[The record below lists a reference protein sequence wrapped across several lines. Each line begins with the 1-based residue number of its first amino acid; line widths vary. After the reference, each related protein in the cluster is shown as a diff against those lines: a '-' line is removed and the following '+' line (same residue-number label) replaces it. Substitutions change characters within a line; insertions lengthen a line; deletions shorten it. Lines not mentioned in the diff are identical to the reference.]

1 MSKEVVILVKRLSDE
16 KGIDPEEI
24 FVALENALKAAT
36 EKHHADDIRVDVC
49 VDKETGEYTTRR
61 YWEVVDDD
69 EFSSLTQDHEIS
81 LSAAKEKDP
90 EMSVGDRIY
99 EPFASTSTDFR
110 VAAQAAK
117 QIMAQTVRDAE
128 RKGLVNK
135 YSSKVGG
142 LITGT
147 VKKVIRDYAL
157 LDLGEG
163 VEAILYRDEMI
174 GGETLR
180 ANDRVKAYLYDVHY
194 EPRGPQIFVSR
205 TRPEMVAKLFEL
217 EVPEISEQ
225 VIEVKAV
232 ARDPGSR
239 AKIAVKTND
248 GRIDP
253 IGACV
258 GMRGS
263 RVQAVS
269 GELCGERVD
278 IILWDDVPA
287 QLVINAMAPA
297 EVESIVLDEDS
308 KTIDIAVAKEQLS
321 QAIGRGGQNIRLASE
336 LMGWTLNVMT
346 TDEADEKSQSE
357 LENIVNRFVEQLS
370 IDEDVATVLVEEGF
384 STVEEVAYVPIQ
396 EMLEIDAFDE
406 EIVEELRTRAKDALL
421 TIALLGEEEI
431 SSVEPGDD
439 LLQMEGM
446 TRELAFTLAGKDVKS
461 MEDLAELAVDDLLE
475 IQQMSEEKA
484 AELIMTA
491 RKPWFSE
498 DSQEG

>member
-1 MSKEVVILVKRLSDE
+1 MSKEVLILVKRLSDE
-16 KGIDPEEI
+16 KGIDPGEI
-24 FVALENALKAAT
+24 FTALENALKAAT
-36 EKHHADDIRVDVC
+36 EKHQVGDVRVEVS
-49 VDKETGEYTTRR
+49 VDRETGEYKTER

-69 EFSSLTQDHEIS
+69 EFSSFTADHEIS
-81 LSAAKEKDP
+81 LSAAKEKNP
-90 EMSVGDRIY
+90 ELSVGDRIY
-99 EPFASTSTDFR
+99 EPMASTSTDFR
-110 VAAQAAK
+110 IAAQAAK

-135 YSSKVGG
+135 YLDKVGG

-163 VEAILYRDEMI
+163 VEAVLYRDEMI
-174 GGETLR
+174 SGENLR
-180 ANDRVKAYLYDVHY
+180 ANDRVRAYLYDVHY
-194 EPRGPQIFVSR
+194 EARGPQIFVSR

-217 EVPEISEQ
+217 EVPEISEE

-278 IILWDDVPA
+278 IILWDDNPA

-308 KTIDIAVAKEQLS
+308 KTIDIAVSKEQLS
-321 QAIGRGGQNIRLASE
+321 QAIGRGGQNIHLASD
-336 LMGWTLNVMT
+336 LTGWTLNVMSME
-346 TDEADEKSQSE
+346 EANEKSQRE
-357 LENIVNRFVEQLS
+357 LETTVSGFMEQLGVE
-370 IDEDVATVLVEEGF
+370 EDVAIVLVEEGF

-406 EIVEELRTRAKDALL
+406 EIVEELRNRAKDALL
-421 TIALLGEEEI
+421 TMALLSEEEM
-431 SSVEPGDD
+431 SGNEPEQD
-439 LLQMEGM
+439 LLEMEGM
-446 TRELAFTLAGKDVKS
+446 SRELAFTLAKNEVKS

-475 IQQMSEEKA
+475 IQEMSEEKA

-491 RKPWFSE
+491 RKPWFI
-498 DSQEG
+498 EGSKEG